1 MGFFFLFEDE
11 PVFHENQE
19 LVDVLQDSRVVVD
32 VFDLVEDR
40 RLEGV
45 NCHPDA
51 GGGHVQVTA
60 HEEQELF
67 LGLSAGDLEGEGE
80 DALEVFSPGGI
91 LLPFD
96 VPQKLYVFL
105 TANRILS
112 LNKDRILAVHKLAWI
127 DFQKVFDSDNGIA
140 EAVLVEH
147 FPDFNEQE
155 KLSMQRL
162 FLFLLSEWFSNIVT
176 KSFLEIFRLWVHL
189 KFDDQKW
196 N

>member
-1 MGFFFLFEDE
+1 MPPLSSQEFRPSILFILDFDLSIEEGYRLSVHLRIDIYKRFWYLFDSIDVNYKKFDIIVVNGFDYMGFFFLFEDE

-51 GGGHVQVTA
+51 GGGHVQVPA

-67 LGLSAGDLEGEGE
+67 LGLSACDLEGEGE

-105 TANRILS
+105 TANRILR
-112 LNKDRILAVHKLAWI
+112 LNKDRILAVHKLA
-127 DFQKVFDSDNGIA
+127 
-140 EAVLVEH
+140 
-147 FPDFNEQE
+147 
-155 KLSMQRL
+155 
-162 FLFLLSEWFSNIVT
+162 
-176 KSFLEIFRLWVHL
+176 
-189 KFDDQKW
+189 
-196 N
+196 